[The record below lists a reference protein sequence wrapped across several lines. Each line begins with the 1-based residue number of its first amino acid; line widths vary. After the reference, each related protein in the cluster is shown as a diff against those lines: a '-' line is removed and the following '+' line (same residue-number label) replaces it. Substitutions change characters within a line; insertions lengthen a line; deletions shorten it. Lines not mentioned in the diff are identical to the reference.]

1 MYLVYTVPVC
11 PLFGGSY
18 IQHTCILVLVFSSV
32 FSNGKPSLI
41 TTDEMLEK
49 VQEAGFEIAMQKEL
63 TLTKE
68 QAAEFYKE
76 HEGKDYFES
85 LCNTMSKYIHV

>member
-1 MYLVYTVPVC
+1 MYLLYTSVSFA
-11 PLFGGSY
+11 LRFLY
-18 IQHTCILVLVFSSV
+18 TAYMHTVLVF

-85 LCNTMSKYIHV
+85 LCNTMSKYIRV